1 MRLDFRCWLFW
12 NLLCACVWVVVI
24 AACCGY
30 GGVYFGAFILG
41 LRGLGGWLCDCG
53 LDGWIWISLWS
64 PACCCSFLVFS
75 AFWVL
80 VVGV

>member
-1 MRLDFRCWLFW
+1 MG
-12 NLLCACVWVVVI
+12 V
-24 AACCGY
+24 
-30 GGVYFGAFILG
+30 VYFGAFILG